1 MQVKDLKVN
10 QLIEITVDEEGS
22 SYKNLASRIEEVT
35 QQYLHVS
42 IPMKKGQILPIR
54 VRQKIS
60 IRLNNKG
67 RSFQFDTV
75 VVQRKLYPIPVLI
88 VQKPETMIEIQRRQW
103 VRVPA
108 TILMRYCMKN
118 ETEEESSPIY
128 EATTVDISGG
138 GICFLTKDP
147 IEAGK
152 IIDAEIN
159 LPNREPIFCQIKVL
173 RLLEQAKKEGETS
186 KAVSEFYDISEN
198 QRDRIVS
205 FVFEKQREWIK
216 KGLI

>member
-22 SYKNLASRIEEVT
+22 DYKNLASRIEEVT
-35 QQYLHVS
+35 GQYLHVS
-42 IPMKKGQILPIR
+42 IPMKRGQLLPLR
-54 VRQKIS
+54 VRQKLI
-60 IRLNNKG
+60 INLHYKG

-75 VVQRKLYPIPVLI
+75 IVQRLLHPIPVL
-88 VQKPETMIEIQRRQW
+88 VVPKPDHFREIQRRQW

-108 TILMRYCMKN
+108 SILMRYWVKN
-118 ETEEESSPIY
+118 EDETSPIY

-147 IEAGK
+147 VEAGQLLEV
-152 IIDAEIN
+152 EIN
-159 LPNREPIFCQIKVL
+159 FPYRDPVFCQLKVL
-173 RLLEQAKKEGETS
+173 RLLETANKEGAVN
-186 KAVSEFYDISEN
+186 KVVSEFYEISEN

-205 FVFEKQREWIK
+205 FVFEKQREWIR